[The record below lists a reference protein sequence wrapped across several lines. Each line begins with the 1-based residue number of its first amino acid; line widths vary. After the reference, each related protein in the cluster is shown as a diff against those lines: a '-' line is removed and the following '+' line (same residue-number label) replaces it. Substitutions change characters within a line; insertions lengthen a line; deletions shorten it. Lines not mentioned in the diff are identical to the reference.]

1 MPRFLAVYTIKPEDV
16 ASFRSLPKAE
26 QDAIDAIGVKQWA
39 AWEERNAVSILDRGG
54 MVGKTTR
61 ITRDGVA
68 KAVNPFCGYLVVE
81 AETAD
86 AAARLFHDH
95 PHITVFPGDGVDI
108 MPFVT

>member
-16 ASFRSLPKAE
+16 TSFRRLPKPE
-26 QDAIDAIGVKQWA
+26 QDAIDTVGVAEWA
-39 AWEERNAVSILDRGG
+39 AWEEKNAAFILDRGG

-61 ITRDGVA
+61 VTKDGVA
-68 KAVNPFCGYLVVE
+68 GAVNPFCGYVVVE

-86 AAARLFHDH
+86 AAARLFQDH

-108 MPFVT
+108 MPFLT